1 MVINLVVLIGLW
13 GWNKLLG
20 RIRSMSNDDW
30 KNDTDWQKTT
40 FGQSTYKVV
49 EMDHGLWVNDR
60 FVSNEQIDEIFLLKS
75 KGLNL
80 REISKEVGVSV
91 ERLKT
96 VWSYKK

>member
-1 MVINLVVLIGLW
+1 MEI
-13 GWNKLLG
+13 
-20 RIRSMSNDDW
+20 
-30 KNDTDWQKTT
+30 
-40 FGQSTYKVV
+40 
-49 EMDHGLWVNDR
+49 DHGLWVNDR

-96 VWSYKK
+96 VWNYKK